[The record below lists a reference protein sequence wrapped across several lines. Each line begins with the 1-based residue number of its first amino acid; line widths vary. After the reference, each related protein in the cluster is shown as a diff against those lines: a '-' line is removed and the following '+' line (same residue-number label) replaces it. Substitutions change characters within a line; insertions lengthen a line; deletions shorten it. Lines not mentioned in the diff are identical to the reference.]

1 MEATISQL
9 SLTDAAGLAGVV
21 LMLAAYAAVQVRRLD
36 PVKAPSLMMNLTG
49 ACLVMVSLTRDF
61 NLSAFLMEAAWA
73 AVAAF
78 GLIRLA
84 LSRR

>member
-1 MEATISQL
+1 
-9 SLTDAAGLAGVV
+9 
-21 LMLAAYAAVQVRRLD
+21 
-36 PVKAPSLMMNLTG
+36 MMNLTG